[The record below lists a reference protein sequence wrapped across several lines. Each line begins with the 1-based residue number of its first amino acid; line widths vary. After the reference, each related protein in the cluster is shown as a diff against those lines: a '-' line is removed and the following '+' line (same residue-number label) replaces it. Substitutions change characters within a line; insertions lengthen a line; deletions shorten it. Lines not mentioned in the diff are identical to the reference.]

1 MMRIHVRAV
10 HLSIDRETRTR
21 VERRLAAS
29 LGRLAHRI
37 QRVGVRIV
45 DENGPRGGSDMACLV
60 EVRLRRAGSI
70 FVEATDLSLD
80 EAVKE
85 AADKAATAV
94 ARTLE
99 RGRDARRKSAE
110 SRRAADAVLT

>member
-1 MMRIHVRAV
+1 MRIHVRAV
-10 HLSIDRETRTR
+10 HLAIDRETRAR

-45 DENGPRGGSDMACLV
+45 DENGPRGGADMACLV
-60 EVRLRRAGSI
+60 EVRLRRAGSV

-94 ARTLE
+94 ARILE
-99 RGRDARRKSAE
+99 RGRDSHRRSADVG
-110 SRRAADAVLT
+110 RAPGPVLT